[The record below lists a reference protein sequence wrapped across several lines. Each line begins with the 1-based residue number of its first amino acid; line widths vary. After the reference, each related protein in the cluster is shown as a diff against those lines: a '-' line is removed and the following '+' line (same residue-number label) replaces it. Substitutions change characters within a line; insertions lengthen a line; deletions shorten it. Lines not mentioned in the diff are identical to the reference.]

1 MMDLSNT
8 TSHSNLLNIH
18 VKRGRGRPAKIKLE
32 DSVERV
38 KRPRGRPRKEVT
50 EKKDDGV
57 KRSRGRPRKY
67 PVLAKE
73 KQNGEMKSVIKKVD
87 SGFLLKHMFQYFTK
101 LLVLHQELSKEA
113 GKNEVIFKR
122 LRVLDFQMAEVCKQ
136 ILTSEYQNAIS
147 QNTDVEMNSSDE

>member
-8 TSHSNLLNIH
+8 NQTNLLDIH

-32 DSVERV
+32 QTEERV
-38 KRPRGRPRKEVT
+38 KRPRGRPRKEIT
-50 EKKDDGV
+50 EPKEEGV

-73 KQNGEMKSVIKKVD
+73 KLANGEMKSVIKKVD
-87 SGFLLKHMFQYFTK
+87 SGFLLKHMFQYFNK
-101 LLVLHQELSKEA
+101 LLVLHAELSKEA

-122 LRVLDFQMAEVCKQ
+122 LKVLDFQMAEVCKQ
-136 ILTSEYQNAIS
+136 ILTSEYQQPTNEEAPIE
-147 QNTDVEMNSSDE
+147 NKSDDS